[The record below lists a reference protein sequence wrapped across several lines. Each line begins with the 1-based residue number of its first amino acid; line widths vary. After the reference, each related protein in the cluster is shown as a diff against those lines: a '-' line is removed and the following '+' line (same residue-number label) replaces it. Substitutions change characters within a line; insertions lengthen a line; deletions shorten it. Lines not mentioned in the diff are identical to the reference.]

1 MNKVSIVLFIIQA
14 IAVFGSIVN
23 GNLFS
28 MGLFQLIGFFLPLII
43 GVVLIVRDN
52 KKKGKQAQTPIDI
65 VLKRVYSLTV
75 TNYNNE

>member
-1 MNKVSIVLFIIQA
+1 MNKVSIVLFVIQA

-28 MGLFQLIGFFLPLII
+28 MGLFQLLGFFLPLII

-52 KKKGKQAQTPIDI
+52 KKKGK
-65 VLKRVYSLTV
+65 
-75 TNYNNE
+75 